1 MIRQFLHYYRPHRRL
16 LALDFGCAALSGVL
30 ELLFPMA
37 VRGVID
43 HLLPQQDLY
52 VITVAMAGLFVVYLL
67 NSGLMA
73 IVTYYG
79 HVLGIAIETEL
90 RRRAFDHL
98 QKLSLSFYDNQKTGH
113 LVGRVTKDLE
123 EIGEVAHHGP
133 EDLLIAILTFA
144 GTITPPL
151 VAQDL
156 YTESVKLFDE
166 GRYAEAAI
174 GFDAVLKQRPNHV
187 YARSYLGKSRA
198 AIAQGASVK
207 QTIEARLAKVV
218 VPEINFQDASLG
230 DVLDYVSARTGE
242 LTNGQLTPNVIYKG
256 SGEQRQNT
264 RITLSLRNVP
274 MTEVIRYVGQLSN
287 TRFSYDEHAV
297 VAERVMLA
305 AGPSAR
311 NPTANYRI
319 EFMPLGGQ
327 VAETEKQLR

>member
-1 MIRQFLHYYRPHRRL
+1 MKSP
-16 LALDFGCAALSGVL
+16 S
-30 ELLFPMA
+30 
-37 VRGVID
+37 
-43 HLLPQQDLY
+43 HLL
-52 VITVAMAGLFVVYLL
+52 
-67 NSGLMA
+67 
-73 IVTYYG
+73 
-79 HVLGIAIETEL
+79 LG
-90 RRRAFDHL
+90 F
-98 QKLSLSFYDNQKTGH
+98 FF
-113 LVGRVTKDLE
+113 
-123 EIGEVAHHGP
+123 
-133 EDLLIAILTFA
+133 AILTFA

-297 VAERVMLA
+297 VAEPASA
-305 AGPSAR
+305 AVPATVVPADAAPNTVPGAPVGNVFA
-311 NPTANYRI
+311 
-319 EFMPLGGQ
+319 Q
-327 VAETEKQLR
+327 